1 MNTEFFKR
9 KLRAAKL
16 KQVDISKKLYLS
28 PSSVSDIFTGRR
40 ELKAREVIPLAELL
54 NVEPIEILKNLRKP
68 K

>member
-1 MNTEFFKR
+1 MNTEFLKR
-9 KLRAAKL
+9 KLKVAKL
-16 KQVDISKKLYLS
+16 KQVDVAKKLYLNT
-28 PSSVSDIFTGRR
+28 SSVSDIFTGRR